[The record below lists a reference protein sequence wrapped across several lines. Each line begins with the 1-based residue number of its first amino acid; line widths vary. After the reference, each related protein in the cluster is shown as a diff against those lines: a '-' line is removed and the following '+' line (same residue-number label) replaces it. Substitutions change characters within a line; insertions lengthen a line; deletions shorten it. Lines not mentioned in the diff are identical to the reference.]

1 MDEDSTMIVDSNNI
15 KIANVQNS
23 ANEVFSFI
31 ASQG

>member
-23 ANEVFSFI
+23 AKRILLQHSC
-31 ASQG
+31 